1 MRDISIYMNLIK
13 IRELLIDKPDLLS
26 LFEIVI
32 IFINNSINE

>member
-1 MRDISIYMNLIK
+1 MRDISIYMDLIK

-32 IFINNSINE
+32 IFINNSINK

>member
-1 MRDISIYMNLIK
+1 MRDISIYMDLIK
-13 IRELLIDKPDLLS
+13 IRELLINKPDLLS

>member
-1 MRDISIYMNLIK
+1 MRDISIYMDLIK